1 MLENKKQYSIFK
13 KPISKDNFWNLIFWL
28 GMSVGTLVSFFLAPK
43 ANSGQGFS
51 YLALAVFLITLITVP
66 LIVRSCSKVNFVKED
81 IFVNSE
87 GRELKVPKDLP
98 MAFFVIVS
106 TIGSIILTGLLL
118 DKYKVSDLISILIFV
133 PLLFGIPTLFFIF
146 KNCPISIL
154 FNRKVWSV
162 MVKVKGSANNFD
174 HFHSATSQTTSSSHS
189 SSSNWQTDPSC
200 NLYAGNIYNR
210 NR

>member
-1 MLENKKQYSIFK
+1 MN
-13 KPISKDNFWNLIFWL
+13 KDNFWNIVFWL
-28 GMSVGTLVSFFLAPK
+28 GMSTGTLISFFLAPK
-43 ANSGQGFS
+43 ANSEQGFS
-51 YLALAVFLITLITVP
+51 YLALAVFLSTLIGVP
-66 LIVRSCSKVNFVKED
+66 ILVRSFSKVTFVKEN

-87 GRELKVPKDLP
+87 GRELKVPRDLP
-98 MAFFVIVS
+98 MAFFVIVG
-106 TIGSIILTGLLL
+106 TVGTLVLTGLLL

-162 MVKVKGSANNFD
+162 MANVKGSGNNLN
-174 HFHSATSQTTSSSHS
+174 HLHS
-189 SSSNWQTDPSC
+189 STLSNTDAGWRNSASYYYRP
-200 NLYAGNIYNR
+200 GNIYYDR